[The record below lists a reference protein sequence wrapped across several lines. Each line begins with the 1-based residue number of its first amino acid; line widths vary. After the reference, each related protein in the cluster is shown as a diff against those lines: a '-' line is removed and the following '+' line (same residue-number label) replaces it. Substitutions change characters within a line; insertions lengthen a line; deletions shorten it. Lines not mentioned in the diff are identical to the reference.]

1 MQSGGPNLSLFEAD
15 PALLHSRDSAKN
27 SPTVGNEKEKLQVFG
42 KEEVELVKKKEED
55 EAKRIGIGDEEVVSK
70 LTLMTTT
77 SLPTRKPLPVNE
89 PKPVLPPSKQLRMV
103 RCHYCHNCYHRSNNC
118 YQAHDHRNHT
128 TKYNQG
134 RDCYH
139 QKLLKLQNKWFCCTR
154 AGQY

>member
-27 SPTVGNEKEKLQVFG
+27 SPTVGNEKEKLQVFS
-42 KEEVELVKKKEED
+42 KEEVELVNKKEED
-55 EAKRIGIGDEEVVSK
+55 EAKRTGIGDEEVVSK

-118 YQAHDHRNHT
+118 HQTHDHRNHT

-134 RDCYH
+134 QDCYH
-139 QKLLKLQNKWFCCTR
+139 QQLLKLHNNWFCCTS
-154 AGQY
+154 AGEH